1 LSARQTADTFLAA
14 ATFLELLHIWG
25 TVDPDITSKIIYAK
39 FHALRIAKAL
49 NAGEDPNLSNPVPE
63 SEPTEGEALP
73 ALDPNDA
80 DVQMLNGAGD
90 GRRQPAVVEVP
101 DEAHRIQRNLAQKS
115 SLDES
120 LHPSRAP
127 SVPRSGET
135 KPRQPSVVEV
145 PDEAHRLQSN
155 MALQSS
161 LDESLHPS
169 RAPSIPPALAS
180 RDVSPPAPN
189 DPANYYTNNTNEPD
203 VSPIAP
209 EPPTTDRK
217 PSTGGNYFPRVPS
230 PFAQPPPASVDIPS
244 APIDADSV
252 DLPNAPSERSLPDA
266 PSALASVSPFPP
278 PQRRES
284 PKFPPTHHGHFLPQ
298 GDTIP
303 PNFAPQS
310 TPKQPILQAPPQ
322 LRQQPVAPPQYAA
335 APTAPAPPADVV
347 VDEEAVMK
355 AQKHARWAISALNF
369 EDVPTAIKELRGAL
383 ETLGAR

>member
-1 LSARQTADTFLAA
+1 M
-14 ATFLELLHIWG
+14 
-25 TVDPDITSKIIYAK
+25 DPEITSKVKYAK
-39 FHALRIAKAL
+39 FHTLRIAKAL
-49 NAGEDPNLSNPVPE
+49 KAGEDPNLSNPAPE
-63 SEPTEGEALP
+63 TEPAGEESLP

-80 DVQMLNGAGD
+80 DVQMLNAASE
-90 GRRQPAVVEVP
+90 RHPQPSVVEVP
-101 DEAHRIQRNLAQKS
+101 DEAHRLQRSLAQKS

-127 SVPRSGET
+127 SVPRSAET

-145 PDEAHRLQSN
+145 PDDAHRLQRN
-155 MALQSS
+155 MARQSS

-169 RAPSIPPALAS
+169 RAPSMPPEPTS

-189 DPANYYTNNTNEPD
+189 DPANYYTNNTTEPD

-209 EPPTTDRK
+209 EPQ
-217 PSTGGNYFPRVPS
+217 TGEHKSSVGGDYFPRVSPS
-230 PFAQPPPASVDIPS
+230 FAQPPPASIDIPS
-244 APIDADSV
+244 APIDTASPI
-252 DLPNAPSERSLPDA
+252 DLPTAPSEHTLPDA
-266 PSALASVSPFPP
+266 ASALASVGPFPP

-284 PKFPPTHHGHFLPQ
+284 PKVPSTHHGHFLRQ
-298 GDTIP
+298 TDTVP
-303 PNFAPQS
+303 PNLAPQYA
-310 TPKQPILQAPPQ
+310 PRQPLPQAPPQ
-322 LRQQPVAPPQYAA
+322 LRQQQPAA
-335 APTAPAPPADVV
+335 AQPAPAPAANVV

>member
-1 LSARQTADTFLAA
+1 M
-14 ATFLELLHIWG
+14 
-25 TVDPDITSKIIYAK
+25 K
-39 FHALRIAKAL
+39 
-49 NAGEDPNLSNPVPE
+49 AGEDPNLSNPV
-63 SEPTEGEALP
+63 SEPEATGEGTLP

-80 DVQMLNGAGD
+80 DVQMLDSAGASH
-90 GRRQPAVVEVP
+90 RHPSVVEVP
-101 DEAHRIQRNLAQKS
+101 DEAHRLQRNLAQKS
-115 SLDES
+115 LLDES

-135 KPRQPSVVEV
+135 KPRQPSAVEV
-145 PDEAHRLQSN
+145 PDDAHRLQSN
-155 MALQSS
+155 MARQSS

-169 RAPSIPPALAS
+169 RAPSIPPASTS

-189 DPANYYTNNTNEPD
+189 DPAKYYTNNTNEPD

-209 EPPTTDRK
+209 EPLTADRR
-217 PSTGGNYFPRVPS
+217 SSAGGNYFPQVPS
-230 PFAQPPPASVDIPS
+230 PFGQPLPASIDISS
-244 APIDADSV
+244 APIDTDSTF

-266 PSALASVSPFPP
+266 PSALASAGPFPP

-284 PKFPPTHHGHFLPQ
+284 PK
-298 GDTIP
+298 IP
-303 PNFAPQS
+303 PNHQGHLLPQTDPTPRDLAPQS
-310 TPKQPILQAPPQ
+310 APRQSIPPAPPQ
-322 LRQQPVAPPQYAA
+322 LRQQPVAHPAYSA
-335 APTAPAPPADVV
+335 APPALAPPVDVA